1 MLHAFVDNTLNN
13 LMADQYLHIGL
24 IREEKIP
31 EDNRVAFTPLQ
42 CQWIMTHYPHVS
54 ITVQPSPHRC
64 FKDDEY
70 AAAGIRLA
78 EDLSHCNI
86 LLGIKEVPVAKLLPG
101 KTYLFFSHTKK
112 QQPQNQAMLHSIL
125 EKNITLIDYECL
137 VHEDGQRI
145 LGFGFFAGVVG
156 AHNGLL
162 EYGRRM
168 GQFNFKRVHECH
180 DFQELITHY
189 FGVKLPPLKIVAT
202 GSGRVTAGIL
212 EVMGLL
218 GIKYIPPE
226 EYLINNYAYPVYTQ
240 LKAGELYLRKT
251 DKTYSREDFHA
262 NPGAYDCKFLP
273 YVTCSDILV
282 NGIYWDKN
290 IERLFEWEDLA
301 KDNFRIKVIAD
312 VTDDKN
318 GSIPCNLGDGTIE
331 APSYGVNRY
340 TRERT
345 APYHEDAVTM
355 MCVGNLPNELPRD
368 ASQFFGDHLMKY
380 VFDELMKDSSEMIE
394 KATIT
399 RNGSLTKRYAY
410 LEAYATG
417 TGSNPSAA

>member
-1 MLHAFVDNTLNN
+1 MLQHSLTYPKTI
-13 LMADQYLHIGL
+13 MAELHIGL

-31 EDNRVAFTPLQ
+31 QDNRVAFTPLQ
-42 CQWIMTHYPHVS
+42 CQWIMNNYPDVQ

-64 FKDDEY
+64 YKDDEY
-70 AAAGIRLA
+70 IAAGIPLA

-86 LLGIKEVPVAKLLPG
+86 LLGIKEVPVDRLIPH

-112 QQPQNQAMLHSIL
+112 LQPQNQAMFKAIVD
-125 EKNITLIDYECL
+125 KGITLIDYECL
-137 VHEDGQRI
+137 VHADGQRI

-162 EYGRRM
+162 EYGRRT
-168 GQFNFKRVHECH
+168 GLFDFKRVHECH

-189 FGVKLPPLKIVAT
+189 FGVKLPPVKIVTT

-226 EYLINNYAYPVYTQ
+226 EYLINSYEYPVYTQ
-240 LKAGELYLRKT
+240 LKAGELYLRRT
-251 DKTYSREDFHA
+251 DKTYSRDDFHA
-262 NPGAYDCKFLP
+262 HPELYDCKFLP
-273 YVTCSDILV
+273 YVTCSDILM
-282 NGIYWDKN
+282 NGIYWDKK
-290 IERLFEWEDLA
+290 IEPLFTWEDLA

-312 VTDDKN
+312 ITDDQN
-318 GSIPCNLGDGTIE
+318 GSIPCNLGDATIE
-331 APSYGVNRY
+331 NPAYGVNRLS
-340 TRERT
+340 REKT
-345 APYHEDAVTM
+345 APYEDGSVTM
-355 MCVGNLPNELPRD
+355 MAVGNLPNELPRD

-380 VFDELMKDSSEMIE
+380 IFDDLLKGGSEMIE

-399 RNGSLTKRYAY
+399 QGGQLTKRYAY
-410 LEAYATG
+410 MEAYAKGPKT
-417 TGSNPSAA
+417 AAVE

>member
-1 MLHAFVDNTLNN
+1 MTAQLT
-13 LMADQYLHIGL
+13 HIGL

-31 EDNRVAFTPLQ
+31 QDNRVAFTPLQ
-42 CQWIMTHYPHVS
+42 CKWIMTHYS
-54 ITVQPSPHRC
+54 GIQITVQPSPHRSY
-64 FKDDEY
+64 KDEEY
-70 AAAGIRLA
+70 IAAGVPMQ
-78 EDLSHCNI
+78 EDLSHCDI
-86 LLGIKEVPVAKLLPG
+86 LLGIKEVPVERLLPG

-112 QQPQNQAMLHSIL
+112 QQPQNQAMLQSIM

-162 EYGRRM
+162 EYGRRT
-168 GQFNFKRVHECH
+168 GLFSFKRVHECH

-218 GIKYIPPE
+218 AIKYIPPE
-226 EYLINNYAYPVYTQ
+226 EFLFNDYAYPVYTQ

-262 NPGAYDCKFLP
+262 NPEKYDCKFLP
-273 YVTCSDILV
+273 YVTSSDILM
-282 NGIYWDKN
+282 NGIYWEKG
-290 IERLFEWEDLA
+290 IEPLFTWSDLT
-301 KDNFRIKVIAD
+301 KDNFRIRVIAD
-312 VTDDKN
+312 ITDDKH

-331 APSYGVNRY
+331 NPSYGVNRY
-340 TRERT
+340 TQKKT
-345 APYHEDAVTM
+345 APYDEDAVTM

-368 ASQFFGDHLMKY
+368 ASQFFGDQLMKY
-380 VFDELMKDSSEMIE
+380 VFDELLKDKSPLIE

-399 RNGSLTKRYAY
+399 RNGRLTERYAY
-410 LEAYATG
+410 LQEYATG
-417 TGSNPSAA
+417 TGNKASAVE

>member
-1 MLHAFVDNTLNN
+1 MMKDI
-13 LMADQYLHIGL
+13 HIGL
-24 IREEKIP
+24 IREEKTP
-31 EDNRVAFTPLQ
+31 HDNRVAFTPLQ
-42 CQWIMTHYPHVS
+42 CKWIMQHYPNITV
-54 ITVQPSPHRC
+54 TVQPSAERC
-64 FKDDEY
+64 FKDEEY
-70 AAAGIRLA
+70 REAGIRLS
-78 EDLSHCNI
+78 EDLQHCSI
-86 LLGIKEVPVAKLLPG
+86 LLGIKEVPVASLIPG

-112 QQPQNQAMLHSIL
+112 QQPHNRHMLQQIL

-162 EYGRRM
+162 AYGERT
-168 GQFNFKRVHECH
+168 GTFKFKRVHECH

-189 FGVKLPPLKIVAT
+189 FGIKIPPVKIVAT

-226 EYLINNYAYPVYTQ
+226 EFLINQYAYPVYTQ

-262 NPGAYDCKFLP
+262 HPEKYDCKFLP
-273 YVTCSDILV
+273 FVTASDILM

-290 IERLFEWEDLA
+290 IEPLFSWSDMG
-301 KDNFRIKVIAD
+301 KNNFRIQVIAD
-312 VTDDKN
+312 ITDDQH
-318 GSIPCNLGDGTIE
+318 GSIPCNIGDSTIE
-331 APSYGVNRY
+331 DPLYDVDRFTQQRKAPFD
-340 TRERT
+340 
-345 APYHEDAVTM
+345 EDSVTM

-368 ASQFFGDHLMKY
+368 ASQYFGDQLMKF
-380 VFDELMKDSSEMIE
+380 VFDELMKAESSMIE

-399 RNGSLTKRYAY
+399 QNGQLTAY
-410 LEAYATG
+410 FDYLQEYVS
-417 TGSNPSAA
+417 GSEV